1 MNKIQ
6 LIARFKL
13 HEGKVQDFKAVAK
26 ECLIVIKEKDKGVMH
41 YDWFFD
47 EKETEC
53 VVVELYKDSAA
64 VLDHVGLIGELL
76 GKAMAMSDFSG
87 EVYGNASDAL
97 KGALAG
103 LNIKMYKYF
112 QGLSY

>member
-1 MNKIQ
+1 MDKIQ

-13 HEGKVQDFKAVAK
+13 HEGKLNDFKAVAK

-47 EKETEC
+47 EKEAEC

-64 VLDHVGLIGELL
+64 VLNHVGLIGELL
-76 GKAMAMSDFSG
+76 GKAMAMSNFSL
-87 EVYGNASDAL
+87 EVYGNASDELKAAL
-97 KGALAG
+97 SG
-103 LNIKMYKYF
+103 LSVKNYSFY
-112 QGLSY
+112 QGL